1 MNKIQEPTLLY
12 YPYLEDNNIHYSQYN
27 NEFHDFI
34 KSVIK
39 EHDIKKSYVINP
51 LMFKEKGSI
60 FSVPHF
66 SVNSL
71 DGLMHNY
78 DAEIEPELLNKLYV
92 VLAKCC
98 INLVMKPICVLTDV
112 TPIRFTCFNS
122 KQSEIISNTF
132 ADYAGFDAQKSIVIY

>member
-1 MNKIQEPTLLY
+1 MDKILEGILLY
-12 YPYLEDNNIHYSQYN
+12 YPYLDGDVIRYKDYN
-27 NEFHDFI
+27 NEYRSI
-34 KSVIK
+34 VNSILT
-39 EHDIKKSYVINP
+39 EHDIKKSYIINP

-98 INLVMKPICVLTDV
+98 INLVMKPIGVLTDV